1 MRIKGLT
8 IFGLIYMIIC
18 FMYTKI
24 FFNRARLIRIPFR
37 SKFIGKLIGGINL
50 TTGVGN
56 RIDIFKNAKLILG
69 DNIQTNDYVHIA
81 CAGKIKIG
89 SNTLIASRV
98 YISDHDH
105 DFNSEVTKPADWPLL
120 IKGVVIG
127 SNCWIGEGVAILK
140 GVTLG
145 DGCIVGANSVVTKSF
160 ENNSVIAGVPA
171 KLIKTR
177 KTMNNSRF

>member
-8 IFGLIYMIIC
+8 FFGLMYMVAC
-18 FMYTKI
+18 FLYTKI

-37 SKFIGKLIGGINL
+37 SKFIGELIGGVNL

-69 DNIQTNDYVHIA
+69 ENIQTNDYVHIA
-81 CAGKIKIG
+81 CAGEIKIG

-105 DFNSEVTKPADWPLL
+105 DFTSEETRPADWPLL
-120 IKGVVIG
+120 IKKVGVG
-127 SNCWIGEGVAILK
+127 ENCWIGEGVAILK
-140 GVTLG
+140 GVILG

-160 ENNSVIAGVPA
+160 EKNSVIAGVPA
-171 KLIKTR
+171 KLIKIR
-177 KTMNNSRF
+177 KNNE